1 MSGIFISYRREDGAG
16 YAGRIFD
23 RLTSR
28 FGVDQVFMD
37 VSDIEP
43 GVDFVEAIEAA
54 IGSCDALLVVIGTQW
69 LDCRDGEGNRRLD
82 DANDP
87 VRLEIA
93 QALAHNVRVIPLL
106 IRGARMPAMRDL
118 PSDLGRFSSR
128 QALELSD
135 SRWDYDTGRLVEAL
149 EKIVDRAPAAP
160 SRRAASVQRS
170 APQPY
175 AAPMPAFDAD
185 TVRKVDFRTWKWEDR
200 VFVGVDAAFQA
211 ADKVL
216 KKLGFTV
223 KDVDYP
229 TRITAG
235 KGMLSGWSAMLITGG
250 EEIVVEL
257 DAVDAQQTIV
267 SVSSRPRQANLVDP
281 LGTNRKNVESI
292 VSAFLAVLS
301 R

>member
-23 RLTSR
+23 RLTSK

-69 LDCRDGEGNRRLD
+69 LDCRDAEGNRRLD

-93 QALAHNVRVIPLL
+93 QALAHSVRVIPLL

-160 SRRAASVQRS
+160 SRPAASVQRS
-170 APQPY
+170 TPQPY

-185 TVRKVDFRTWKWEDR
+185 TVRKVDYRTWKWEDR

-223 KDVDYP
+223 KNVDYP